1 MTRRLAR
8 SQMKRESQGLRMD
21 RVRVQEVERRN
32 SLVEIELEVVA
43 VEGVHCRTWMIFA
56 AVVAVGEA

>member
-1 MTRRLAR
+1 
-8 SQMKRESQGLRMD
+8 MD

-56 AVVAVGEA
+56 AVVVEEA